1 MKIQLSIALSIVIC
15 LSLFSSSYAQ
25 KQGGDNLYTLDSKV
39 DGIDF
44 KKWPM
49 LYWQAY
55 LDQNDNKTTDVNDK
69 CYSIKHGSAVFLVNP
84 FRISNANYECTFT
97 TSNSFFFPLF
107 SEECDYADITN
118 DDALRECVTAN
129 NQFAKGKVFIDGIE
143 MTDLSKY
150 HFTTDFFNT
159 NLTSNNPFGSTPG
172 TYRALMDGLFVF
184 VKPLPS
190 GNHEIKY
197 SMVQIKP
204 SHDND
209 YASEI
214 TYKLNILDK

>member
-1 MKIQLSIALSIVIC
+1 MKIILNITLSLIIC
-15 LSLFSSSYAQ
+15 LSLFTSSYAQ
-25 KQGGDNLYTLDSKV
+25 KESDFLYTLDSKV
-39 DGIDF
+39 DGIEF
-44 KKWPM
+44 KKWPI

-55 LDQNDNKTTDVNDK
+55 LDEYDNKTTDINDN
-69 CYSIKHGSAVFLVNP
+69 CYSIKHGSVIFLVNP
-84 FRISNANYECTFT
+84 FRISKANYECTFT

-107 SEECDYADITN
+107 NEECDYADINN
-118 DDALRECVTAN
+118 DNALRECVTAN
-129 NQFAKGKVFIDGIE
+129 NQFAKGKVFINGIE

-150 HFTTDFFNT
+150 HFTTDFFNI
-159 NLTSNNPFGSTPG
+159 NLTSSNPFGSTPG
-172 TYRALMDGLFVF
+172 TYRALVDGLFIF

-190 GNHEIKY
+190 GIHEIKY

-214 TYKLNILDK
+214 TYKLNIQDN